1 MLIDSHCHLDYL
13 ASDEDE
19 NKLKNILQA
28 AWDNE
33 IEYILIP
40 CVTLERFPAVLKIAQ
55 DYPDR
60 MSCSVG
66 LHPSEKTEYEPSIDD
81 IMKLA
86 IHPKVIAI
94 GETGLDYHYDDVSKQ
109 TQQDRLRIHIRVA
122 KIVQKPLIIHTREA
136 NDDLIAIL
144 KEEGA
149 SDVVGIMHCFTENW
163 EMAMRVLDLGF
174 YISFSG
180 IVTFKNAQQLR
191 EVARKTPI
199 DRILVETD
207 APYLAPEPKRGKIN
221 EPAFVKYVAEFMAD
235 LRKMRFDKF
244 AKQTTENFYRLFSFH
259 P

>member
-1 MLIDSHCHLDYL
+1 MLVDSHCHLDYL

-40 CVTLERFPAVLKIAQ
+40 CVTLERFSAILKIAQ

-94 GETGLDYHYDDVSKQ
+94 GETGLDYHYDDVSQQ
-109 TQQDRLRIHIRVA
+109 TQQDRLRTHIRVA

-149 SDVVGIMHCFTENW
+149 SDVGGIMHCFTENW

-174 YISFSG
+174 YIGFSG
-180 IVTFKNAQQLR
+180 IVTFKNAEQLR
-191 EVARKTPI
+191 EVARKVPI

-207 APYLAPEPKRGKIN
+207 APYLAPEPKRGKTN

-235 LRKMRFDKF
+235 LRKMRFDEF